1 MVDFIMRPSEW
12 PTDPRYHGTS
22 SPYLATMLAA
32 IMGTILASLG
42 LLQLGFLVN
51 FISSYVKKSTC
62 ITLKQSSFF
71 RSVVAGFIQAAAFT
85 IPLGQLKKIFG
96 VHVDG
101 QTFFTKAG
109 FQNCVSGLLSRSFE
123 NVSKIYQILKELFDG
138 NANWYDF
145 TIGIISILLLVGLKE
160 LKKRA
165 KDYDSLRKGF
175 NGFMVLLIFL
185 RLKISTR

>member
-1 MVDFIMRPSEW
+1 MRPPDW

-51 FISSYVKKSTC
+51 FISSYVNILISDPYSNNRFQISCSRVHSSSSIHHSTGTVKKDFWCSRWRTNIFHKGWFSKLC
-62 ITLKQSSFF
+62 FKITET
-71 RSVVAGFIQAAAFT
+71 A
-85 IPLGQLKKIFG
+85 
-96 VHVDG
+96 H
-101 QTFFTKAG
+101 
-109 FQNCVSGLLSRSFE
+109 SFE

-165 KDYDSLRKGF
+165 KDYDSLRKVSMIWWF
-175 NGFMVLLIFL
+175 Y
-185 RLKISTR
+185 

>member
-1 MVDFIMRPSEW
+1 MRPPDW

-51 FISSYVKKSTC
+51 FISSYVNILIADPYSNHRFQISCSWVHSSSSIHHSTGTAEKDFRCPRWRADIFYKAEFSKFCFKHISVHKSN
-62 ITLKQSSFF
+62 IFLK
-71 RSVVAGFIQAAAFT
+71 T
-85 IPLGQLKKIFG
+85 YL
-96 VHVDG
+96 
-101 QTFFTKAG
+101 
-109 FQNCVSGLLSRSFE
+109 
-123 NVSKIYQILKELFDG
+123 KIYQILKELFDG

-145 TIGIISILLLVGLKE
+145 TIGIISILLLIGLKE

-175 NGFMVLLIFL
+175 KYNNLVFMVFTN
-185 RLKISTR
+185 SFFF

>member
-1 MVDFIMRPSEW
+1 
-12 PTDPRYHGTS
+12 
-22 SPYLATMLAA
+22 MLAA

-51 FISSYVKKSTC
+51 FISSYVKKS

-109 FQNCVSGLLSRSFE
+109 FQNCVSGL
-123 NVSKIYQILKELFDG
+123 VILD
-138 NANWYDF
+138 N
-145 TIGIISILLLVGLKE
+145 LVG
-160 LKKRA
+160 
-165 KDYDSLRKGF
+165 SF
-175 NGFMVLLIFL
+175 I
-185 RLKISTR
+185 

>member
-1 MVDFIMRPSEW
+1 MFIYTILGTSKQCAIGPTAISSALMVDFIMRPSDW

-51 FISSYVKKSTC
+51 FISSYVKKS

-109 FQNCVSGLLSRSFE
+109 FQNCVSGLLSQL
-123 NVSKIYQILKELFDG
+123 IHLKTYPRFIK
-138 NANWYDF
+138 Y
-145 TIGIISILLLVGLKE
+145 
-160 LKKRA
+160 
-165 KDYDSLRKGF
+165 
-175 NGFMVLLIFL
+175 
-185 RLKISTR
+185 